1 MPIDIDVLLE
11 ELVLKEGSDLHLRVG
26 EPPIFRVM
34 GELERSDFP
43 PVTKEDME
51 NLIYGLMKP
60 VQREMF
66 EKNLEF
72 DMAYE
77 IPGVARFRVNC
88 FKQMGNIGVV
98 MRIIPLKI
106 KTIDEWGF
114 PPVLKRIAELPRGLV
129 LVTGPTG
136 SGKSTTLAA
145 MIEHINQHF
154 RKHIITIEDPIEFL
168 HRDKLSIIEQ
178 REIGIDTKSYAEA
191 LRRAMRQNPDII
203 LVGEMRDLE
212 TMAQTITAAET
223 GHLVFSTLHTI
234 DAVQT
239 IDRIIDVFPPS
250 QQQQIRLQLSTTLQ
264 AVITETLV
272 RKKDGTGRVAAFE
285 IMVCTP
291 AIRSAIREGKTPQI
305 YSAIQT
311 GSRFGMIQMDQYLRN
326 LLNQGI
332 IEYEEAL
339 AHCTNPDEFE
349 RRVIGDKT

>member
-1 MPIDIDVLLE
+1 MAKIELDVLLE

-26 EPPIFRVM
+26 EPPVFRVA
-34 GELERSDFP
+34 GELERSEYAP
-43 PVTKEDME
+43 LSREDME
-51 NLIYGLMKP
+51 SLIYGFMKP
-60 VQREMF
+60 AQRQIF
-66 EKNLEF
+66 DTNLEF

-77 IPGVARFRVNC
+77 ISGVARFRVNC

-98 MRIIPLKI
+98 LRIIPLKI

-114 PPVLKRIAELPRGLV
+114 PTVLKRIAELPRGLV

-145 MIEHINQHF
+145 MIEHINQNS

-168 HRDKLSIIEQ
+168 HRDRHSIIEQ

-191 LRRAMRQNPDII
+191 LRRAIRQNPDII

-239 IDRIIDVFPPS
+239 IDRIIDVFPPA

-272 RKKDGTGRVAAFE
+272 RKKEGGGRVAAFE

-291 AIRSAIREGKTPQI
+291 AIRSSIREGKTPQI

-311 GSRFGMIQMDQYLRN
+311 GSRLGMIQMDQYLRN
-326 LLNQGI
+326 LLSQGV

-339 AHCTNPDEFE
+339 AHSTNPDEFE
-349 RRVIGDKT
+349 RRVSA

>member
-1 MPIDIDVLLE
+1 MDIDVLLE
-11 ELVLKEGSDLHLRVG
+11 ELVLRDGSDLHLRVG
-26 EPPIFRVM
+26 EPPVYRVA
-34 GELERSDFP
+34 GELQRSDNP

-51 NLIYGLMKP
+51 NLIFGLMKP
-60 VQREMF
+60 AQREMF

-77 IPGVARFRVNC
+77 IPAVARFRVNC

-114 PPVLKRIAELPRGLV
+114 PSVLKRIAELPRGLV

-178 REIGIDTKSYAEA
+178 REIGVDTKSYAEA
-191 LRRAMRQNPDII
+191 LRRAIRQNPDII

-272 RKKDGTGRVAAFE
+272 RRKDGAGRVAAFE

-291 AIRSAIREGKTPQI
+291 AIRSAIREAKTPQI

-311 GSRFGMIQMDQYLRN
+311 GSRLGMIQMDQYLRN

-332 IEYEEAL
+332 IACEEAL

-349 RRVIGDKT
+349 RRVSA

>member
-1 MPIDIDVLLE
+1 MAKIELDVLLE

-26 EPPIFRVM
+26 EPPVFRVA
-34 GELERSDFP
+34 GNLERTDYQPLVDQDIEEVVF
-43 PVTKEDME
+43 
-51 NLIYGLMKP
+51 GLMKP
-60 VQREMF
+60 IQRKLF
-66 EKNLEF
+66 EQALEF

-88 FKQMGNIGVV
+88 FKQMNHVGVV

-106 KTIDEWGF
+106 KTIDEWGY
-114 PPVLKRIAELPRGLV
+114 PAVMKRIAELNRGLV

-145 MIEHINQHF
+145 MIEHINSVMK
-154 RKHIITIEDPIEFL
+154 KHIITIEDPIEFL
-168 HRDKLSIIEQ
+168 HRDKSSIIEQ
-178 REIGIDTKSYAEA
+178 REIGIDTTSYAEA
-191 LRRAMRQNPDII
+191 LRRAIRQNPDII

-212 TMAQTITAAET
+212 TIGQTITAAET

-250 QQQQIRLQLSTTLQ
+250 QQQQIRLQLSTCLQ

-272 RKKDGTGRVAAFE
+272 RRKDGAGRVAAFE
-285 IMVCTP
+285 IMACTP
-291 AIRSAIREGKTPQI
+291 AIRSAIREAKTPQI

-311 GSRFGMIQMDQYLRN
+311 GSKLGMIQMDQYLRN
-326 LLNQGI
+326 LLHQGLI
-332 IEYEEAL
+332 DMEEAI

-349 RRVIGDKT
+349 KRV

>member
-1 MPIDIDVLLE
+1 MAKIDLDVLLE

-26 EPPIFRVM
+26 EPPVFRVA
-34 GELERSDFP
+34 GNLERTDYGPLVDQDIEEVIF
-43 PVTKEDME
+43 
-51 NLIYGLMKP
+51 GLMKP
-60 VQREMF
+60 IQRKLF
-66 EKNLEF
+66 EQALEF

-88 FKQMGNIGVV
+88 FKQMNHVGVV

-106 KTIDEWGF
+106 KTIDEWGY
-114 PPVLKRIAELPRGLV
+114 PAVMKRIAELNRGLV

-145 MIEHINQHF
+145 MIEHINSVMK
-154 RKHIITIEDPIEFL
+154 KHIITIEDPIEFL
-168 HRDKLSIIEQ
+168 HRDKSSIIEQ
-178 REIGIDTKSYAEA
+178 REIGIDTSSYAEA
-191 LRRAMRQNPDII
+191 LRRAIRQNPDII

-212 TMAQTITAAET
+212 TIGQTITAAET

-250 QQQQIRLQLSTTLQ
+250 QQQQIRLQLSTCLQ

-272 RKKDGTGRVAAFE
+272 RRKDGAGRVAAFE
-285 IMVCTP
+285 IMACTP
-291 AIRSAIREGKTPQI
+291 AIRSAIREAKTPQI

-311 GSRFGMIQMDQYLRN
+311 GSKLGMIQMDQYLRN
-326 LLNQGI
+326 LLHQGLI
-332 IEYEEAL
+332 DMEEAI

-349 RRVIGDKT
+349 KRV

>member
-1 MPIDIDVLLE
+1 MAKVELDVLLE
-11 ELVLKEGSDLHLRVG
+11 ELVLREGSDLHLRYGV
-26 EPPIFRVM
+26 PPIIRVS
-34 GELERSDFP
+34 GRLEKLEQPALDDGSL
-43 PVTKEDME
+43 E
-51 NLIYGLMKP
+51 NLIYGLMNTT
-60 VQREMF
+60 Q
-66 EKNLEF
+66 KNQFVKALEF

-77 IPGVARFRVNC
+77 ISGVARFRVNC
-88 FKQMGNIGVV
+88 FKQMGHIGAV

-114 PPVLKRIAELPRGLV
+114 PSVFKKIAELPRGLV

-145 MIEHINQHF
+145 IIEYINQTGK
-154 RKHIITIEDPIEFL
+154 KHIITVEDPIEFL
-168 HRDKLSIIEQ
+168 HRDKKSIIEQ
-178 REIGIDTKSYAEA
+178 REIGIDTFSYAEA
-191 LRRAMRQNPDII
+191 LRRIIRQNPDII

-239 IDRIIDVFPPS
+239 VDRIIDVFPPA

-272 RKKDGTGRVAAFE
+272 RRKDGAGRAAAFE

-291 AIRSAIREGKTPQI
+291 AIRSAIREAKTPQI
-305 YSAIQT
+305 YTSIQT
-311 GSRFGMIQMDQYLRN
+311 GSKVGMIQMDQYLKN
-326 LLNQGI
+326 LFHQGAV
-332 IEYEEAL
+332 EYEEAL
-339 AHCTNPDEFE
+339 AHCNHPDEFE
-349 RRVIGDKT
+349 KLR

>member
-1 MPIDIDVLLE
+1 MDIDVLLE
-11 ELVLKEGSDLHLRVG
+11 ELVLREGSDLHLRVG
-26 EPPIFRVM
+26 EPPIYRVA
-34 GELERSDFP
+34 GELERSDNP

-60 VQREMF
+60 VQREIF

-88 FKQMGNIGVV
+88 FKQMGTIGVV

-168 HRDKLSIIEQ
+168 HRDKYSIIEQ
-178 REIGIDTKSYAEA
+178 REIGIDTMSYAEA
-191 LRRAMRQNPDII
+191 LRRAIRQNPDII

-239 IDRIIDVFPPS
+239 IDRIIDVFPPA

-291 AIRSAIREGKTPQI
+291 AIRSAIREAKTPQI

-311 GSRFGMIQMDQYLRN
+311 GSRLGMIQMDQYLRN

-349 RRVIGDKT
+349 RRVSG